1 MDDAEEATPDALPL
15 GRGENSRGPDAGGFA
30 GGGLR
35 PLQLAAL
42 MVTASSLPAHFR
54 ALERVRL
61 RRLAA
66 RVEPIL
72 WVEMLAIAG
81 LAAAFLFWQIHLQLA
96 SLAVAHGADAATR
109 RLGLLLLGLVLLGA
123 GQVGTRHFVRLRS
136 GQGPP
141 WLALP
146 IPENVLARH
155 LASASRIQG
164 WWLIAP
170 ATSFLVAAAGVVP
183 LPWLPVLALAF
194 VVALDLAG
202 RAACAAALAVAAARA
217 KRRDLPAVTRV
228 LAGEGRTPNAR
239 RRSAVRWDHSHD
251 RDALARNDLRL
262 ARRDPAARRRAAT
275 AAAAIVLSLIA
286 WHLPIETR
294 GRMLLA
300 FAGCLIAS
308 STVAEWLIT
317 TIGADP
323 PDVVRALPL
332 RIGAAW
338 GTRMRWGSLAAAVLV
353 AGHLVVATGIGP
365 GARLFFALC
374 IGLASLAI
382 TTLGVN
388 YGISL
393 YPRTDQ
399 AQRVFALSLGLA
411 MAGSLMMPLMG
422 WIVLVT
428 ALIHSAR
435 RVARWSRAEVR

>member
-1 MDDAEEATPDALPL
+1 ML
-15 GRGENSRGPDAGGFA
+15 
-30 GGGLR
+30 
-35 PLQLAAL
+35 
-42 MVTASSLPAHFR
+42 TASSLPAHFR
-54 ALERVRL
+54 ALERARL

-81 LAAAFLFWQIHLQLA
+81 LAAAFGFWQIHLQLA
-96 SLAVAHGADAATR
+96 SLAVAHGADAAVR
-109 RLGLLLLGLVLLGA
+109 RLGLLLLALVVIGA

-136 GQGPP
+136 GKGPP
-141 WLALP
+141 WLSLP
-146 IPENVLARH
+146 IPERLLARH

-170 ATSFLVAAAGVVP
+170 AASCLVAAAGVVP
-183 LPWLPVLALAF
+183 WPLLPLLALAF
-194 VVALDLAG
+194 VIALDLAG
-202 RAACAAALAVAAARA
+202 RGACAAALAVAATRA
-217 KRRDLPAVTRV
+217 GRRELPAVTRV
-228 LAGEGRTPNAR
+228 LAGEGRPRVVPR
-239 RRSAVRWDHSHD
+239 RRAVRWDRSHG
-251 RDALARNDLRL
+251 RQALARNDLRL
-262 ARRDPAARRRAAT
+262 ARREPAARRRMAT
-275 AAAAIVLSLIA
+275 AIAAIVFSLVA
-286 WHLPIETR
+286 WHIPIETR

-308 STVAEWLIT
+308 STVAEWVIT

-323 PDVVRALPL
+323 ADVVRALPL
-332 RIGAAW
+332 GVGAAW
-338 GTRMRWGSLAAAVLV
+338 GTRMRWGFLATAVLV
-353 AGHLVVATGIGP
+353 VGHLIVATGIGP
-365 GARLFFALC
+365 GARLFFVLC

-393 YPRTDQ
+393 YPRTAE